1 MKFRIEKYEKKI
13 EGSTVPSN
21 RFFAITGLGTVNANV
36 ALNRVYSEQ

>member
-21 RFFAITGLGTVNANV
+21 RFFAITGTVNANV